1 MKFKYTLLL
10 NQIMNFILLLE
21 HTDGKNKL
29 LLQDESEIVAD
40 QYTSDEIIGMFIDQ
54 IKEYHSKV
62 D

>member
-1 MKFKYTLLL
+1 
-10 NQIMNFILLLE
+10 MNFYIAIG
-21 HTDGKNKL
+21 TQDGKNKL

-40 QYTSDEIIGMFIDQ
+40 QYTSDEIIGMYIDQ